1 MGTAGPGHRV
11 SPGGAR
17 GLHPP
22 RNPGGMRLDC
32 RARFPLSRDRQIAN
46 PLRNCHAHLY
56 VNFTIALSAAVAGFA
71 VAWLWQQ
78 ARLAALRERLRSRD
92 EELARLAADLAAT
105 RVEIVR
111 VTALQAQ
118 VATQLEAERN
128 AHTRLG
134 HEFQSLSAAALQSN
148 NTAFLDLA
156 RETFAKLQATSTG
169 DLEKRQQAIEAL
181 VRPLRE
187 SLDKV
192 GESVAAID
200 KARADAYGRLSEQ
213 LKSLGTA
220 QGLLQAEAGKLS
232 TALRSTTTAGT
243 WGELQLRRVVELAG
257 MTAYCD
263 FAEQQVSGPL
273 RPDLVV
279 RLPGGL
285 QLVVDAKAP
294 NEAYREAANA
304 SDESVRASRLAE
316 HAAKVRG
323 HIDSLGAK
331 NYWEQFQPSPEFVVL
346 FLPGDQFLAGAL
358 QADPGLIDR
367 AIGKKVLLATPA
379 TLIALLK
386 AAHYGWRQEDVA
398 RNATVIADLGRAL
411 YDRIANFADNLDKV
425 GRGLESA
432 NKAYNAA
439 VGTFEQTVLPGAR
452 KFSELGAKGAKE
464 LGEPAVVEITPRD
477 VLKRG

>member
-1 MGTAGPGHRV
+1 
-11 SPGGAR
+11 
-17 GLHPP
+17 
-22 RNPGGMRLDC
+22 
-32 RARFPLSRDRQIAN
+32 
-46 PLRNCHAHLY
+46 
-56 VNFTIALSAAVAGFA
+56 VNFTIALSAAALGA
-71 VAWLWQQ
+71 TLAWLYLQGRQ
-78 ARLAALRERLRSRD
+78 AALRERLRGR
-92 EELARLAADLAAT
+92 EEENVRLAAELADARAESGRLATQHAHVSAQLTAATDAHARLAM
-105 RVEIVR
+105 
-111 VTALQAQ
+111 
-118 VATQLEAERN
+118 
-128 AHTRLG
+128 
-134 HEFQSLSAAALQSN
+134 EFQSLSAEALSRN
-148 NTAFLDLA
+148 NTAFLELA
-156 RETFAKLQATSTG
+156 RESFAKLHATSTG
-169 DLEKRQQAIEAL
+169 DLEKRQQAIESL

-192 GESVAAID
+192 GESVTAID
-200 KARADAYGRLSEQ
+200 RARADAYGRLSEQ
-213 LKSLGTA
+213 LQSLGTA
-220 QGLLQAEAGKLS
+220 QTQLQAEAGKLS
-232 TALRSTTTAGT
+232 TALRSTSTAGT

-257 MTAYCD
+257 MSAYCD
-263 FAEQQVSGPL
+263 FAEQQTSGSF

-304 SDESVRASRLAE
+304 SDENIRAAKLAE

-323 HIDSLGAK
+323 HIDALGAK

-358 QADPGLIDR
+358 QSDPSLIDR
-367 AIGKKVLLATPA
+367 AMARKVLLATPA

-432 NKAYNAA
+432 NKAYNSA
-439 VGTFEQTVLPGAR
+439 VGSFEQTLLPGAR
-452 KFSELGAKGAKE
+452 KFSELGAKGTKE
-464 LGEPAVVEITPRD
+464 LAEPAVVEVTPRD
-477 VLKRG
+477 VLKRS